1 MLIAYVLIG
10 LVIAIIGYRS
20 LQPSTW
26 VESIAVIAGGAL
38 WPATLLFMAF
48 APD

>member
-1 MLIAYVLIG
+1 MLIAYVLVG
-10 LVIAIIGYRS
+10 LVIAVIGYRS

-26 VESIAVIAGGAL
+26 VDAIAVIAGGAL
-38 WPATLLFMAF
+38 WPATLLYMAF